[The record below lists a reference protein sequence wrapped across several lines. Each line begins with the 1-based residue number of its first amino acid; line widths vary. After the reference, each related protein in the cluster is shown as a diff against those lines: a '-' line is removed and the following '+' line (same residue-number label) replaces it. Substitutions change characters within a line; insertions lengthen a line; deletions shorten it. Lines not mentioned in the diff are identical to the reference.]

1 MQRRTERIE
10 LIADRDMTDLPA
22 HLPASFA
29 ATRESLRTLAC
40 YVIAPARKAR
50 TGRIGLRA
58 TGNGF
63 GTPRFEDG
71 TRITVSGDLL
81 AIDPGD
87 RIPITT
93 LRAAARFIDI
103 SLTSDPAV
111 GTDLPPYAPDDDLMV
126 DADASRALG
135 AWYTF
140 ADRVLRDLAATE
152 TTISEPQL
160 WPEHFDL
167 AAQLDLDRG
176 TKVNVGFSPGDH
188 FCAKP
193 YVYVGPHDTTQLAD
207 EFWNAPFGALLGYD
221 ELTSTTSPE
230 HQARAFLA
238 KGLDLLRTS
247 SRPRR

>member
-1 MQRRTERIE
+1 
-10 LIADRDMTDLPA
+10 MTDLPTR
-22 HLPASFA
+22 LPASFA
-29 ATRESLRTLAC
+29 ATRESLRALAC
-40 YVIAPARKAR
+40 YVIAPARKSR
-50 TGRIGLRA
+50 NGRIGLRA
-58 TGNGF
+58 TGIGF
-63 GTPRFEDG
+63 GTPRFDDG

-93 LRAAARFIDI
+93 LRAAAKFIDI
-103 SLTSDPAV
+103 SLTSDPGV

-126 DADASRALG
+126 DVHASRALG

-152 TTISEPQL
+152 PTISEAQL

-167 AAQLDLDRG
+167 ATQLDLDRG

-188 FCAKP
+188 FCDDP
-193 YVYVGPHDTTQLAD
+193 YVYVGPPDVIRLSDA
-207 EFWNAPFGALLGYD
+207 FWNAPFGALLGYD

-230 HQARAFLA
+230 NQARAFLA

-247 SRPRR
+247 SRSRR

>member
-1 MQRRTERIE
+1 MQQRTEGIE
-10 LIADRDMTDLPA
+10 PIEDLPTR
-22 HLPASFA
+22 LPASFA
-29 ATRESLRTLAC
+29 ATRESLRALAC
-40 YVIAPARKAR
+40 YVIAPARKTR

-63 GTPRFEDG
+63 GTPPFDDG

-93 LRAAARFIDI
+93 LRAAAKFIDI
-103 SLTSDPAV
+103 SLTPDPGV

-126 DADASRALG
+126 DTDASRALG

-152 TTISEPQL
+152 PTMSEIQL

-167 AAQLDLDRG
+167 AAQLDLERG

-188 FCAKP
+188 FCAQP
-193 YVYVGPHDTTQLAD
+193 YLYVGPHDTTHLAD
-207 EFWNAPFGALLGYD
+207 EFWNAPFGAIISYD
-221 ELTSTTSPE
+221 VLTTTTFPDQE
-230 HQARAFLA
+230 ARAFIVN
-238 KGLDLLRTS
+238 GLNLLRIS